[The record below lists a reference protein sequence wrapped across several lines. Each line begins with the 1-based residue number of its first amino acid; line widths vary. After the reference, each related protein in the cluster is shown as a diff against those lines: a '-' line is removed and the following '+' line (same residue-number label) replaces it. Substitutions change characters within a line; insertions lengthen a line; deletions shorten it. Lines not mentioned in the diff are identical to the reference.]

1 MARKR
6 HVRVLIRPLRGLG
19 HSSSKSKTTGK
30 WVNPK
35 PIAIPVTTK
44 PIINLKP
51 NDKESMFDKNPK
63 KLKQSNL
70 NIGSWNI
77 KRGLVTK
84 EIEPCDM
91 LNKEDFDIL
100 FLNET
105 DSKQVLTSADYQIKG
120 YETILPKISSDNK
133 AIRMLCLVKSKL
145 MEAVKICD
153 ELMSE
158 KFPSIWLELKLAGM
172 KKTIIGGC
180 YREWNRNGLDSISDQ
195 VKRIN
200 ILCDQFDKATLLTN
214 RIIIL
219 GDMNLCSRKW
229 NQDKFKDKSVADI
242 LKNSLV
248 ENGLTCRL
256 LGDTFSSDI
265 IQPNGKIA
273 IIYSMFAFIK
283 VTLVT

>member
-1 MARKR
+1 MHSCFPLKYFY
-6 HVRVLIRPLRGLG
+6 HKYISCFGINKVLDVIMLV
-19 HSSSKSKTTGK
+19 S
-30 WVNPK
+30 
-35 PIAIPVTTK
+35 
-44 PIINLKP
+44 II
-51 NDKESMFDKNPK
+51 ES
-63 KLKQSNL
+63 
-70 NIGSWNI
+70 
-77 KRGLVTK
+77 
-84 EIEPCDM
+84 
-91 LNKEDFDIL
+91 
-100 FLNET
+100 
-105 DSKQVLTSADYQIKG
+105 
-120 YETILPKISSDNK
+120 
-133 AIRMLCLVKSKL
+133 
-145 MEAVKICD
+145 
-153 ELMSE
+153 
-158 KFPSIWLELKLAGM
+158 
-172 KKTIIGGC
+172 C